1 MKPPQTGGCLCGK
14 IRYEISD
21 APRLVYTCHCTECQH
36 LTSSAFSIAL
46 AIAGFRLT
54 GDEPQPLESIADSGR
69 VKIRWVCPECGCW
82 LFSTGKPGD
91 GLYRVRGGTLDDT
104 SWLRPTMHFWTR
116 SKQPW
121 ITLPGGRSD
130 VRDAA
135 GLGSRHFAT
144 KSSGRPAMLWP
155 LPAHRGRCPFAAL
168 HLILED
174 SLLAVQS
181 SAASNGPDTDRMGR
195 SDHSRRRHEDIG

>member
-104 SWLRPTMHFWTR
+104 SRLRPTMHFWTR

-121 ITLPGGRSD
+121 ITLPGGD
-130 VRDAA
+130 QTFETQP
-135 GLGSRHFAT
+135 G
-144 KSSGRPAMLWP
+144 
-155 LPAHRGRCPFAAL
+155 
-168 HLILED
+168 
-174 SLLAVQS
+174 
-181 SAASNGPDTDRMGR
+181 
-195 SDHSRRRHEDIG
+195 